1 MSIGRLSSL
10 QVDVLAA
17 LTPIVPPWTLTGGAA
32 LAAFYTRHR
41 TTRDLDLFWH
51 GRDQLEELPALVT
64 DRLHAAGFAVMAVQT
79 APAFVRISVA
89 RGDEMVL
96 VDLVAEPVA
105 AVEPPVSVGLGG
117 AVIQVD
123 TAHEILVNKL
133 CALLERSEL
142 RDLVDVDALL
152 QAGGDLRAALRA
164 APAKDAGFSVPTLA
178 WVLRNLAVDAMTI
191 SAGMAPV
198 EAERIETIRS
208 RLVKQLV
215 EISAPGTT

>member
-1 MSIGRLSSL
+1 
-10 QVDVLAA
+10 V
-17 LTPIVPPWTLTGGAA
+17 
-32 LAAFYTRHR
+32 
-41 TTRDLDLFWH
+41 
-51 GRDQLEELPALVT
+51 
-64 DRLHAAGFAVMAVQT
+64 AV
-79 APAFVRISVA
+79 
-89 RGDEMVL
+89 
-96 VDLVAEPVA
+96 
-105 AVEPPVSVGLGG
+105 VEPPVSVDLGG

-123 TAHEILVNKL
+123 TAREILVNKL

-152 QAGGDLRAALRA
+152 QAGGNLRAALRA

-178 WVLRNLAVDAMTI
+178 WVPRNLAVRPMTM

-215 EISAPGTT
+215 ELSAPGTT